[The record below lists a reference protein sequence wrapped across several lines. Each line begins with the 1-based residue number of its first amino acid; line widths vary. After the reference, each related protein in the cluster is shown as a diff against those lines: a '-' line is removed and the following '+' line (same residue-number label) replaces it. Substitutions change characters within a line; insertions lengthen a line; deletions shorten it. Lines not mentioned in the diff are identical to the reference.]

1 MMNAFSLLRREI
13 RDALHK
19 RGLTTPTEIQELAI
33 PALLDERDALLIA
46 PTGIG
51 KTEAALLP
59 VFHRFLE
66 TRPKGISILY
76 VTPLRALNR
85 DILERFEWWSNRL
98 GIRIEVRH
106 GDTSQY
112 ARRKQALSPPDMLIT
127 TPETLQAILP
137 GRVMREHLRNVRFV
151 IVDEVH
157 ELAEDKRGAQLSVAL
172 ERLLHLTGQEFQ
184 RIGISATIGSP
195 GMVAR
200 FIGGKKRVKVLKVSP
215 SKDVV
220 LRVVKPR
227 PDREDREIAAR
238 IFSTLEASARMR
250 EMLNVIREHRS
261 VLIFVNTRE
270 MAEALASRFRIL
282 EENVGIHHSSLSQ
295 EARIKAEREFKDME
309 VEALIC
315 TSSLELGI
323 DVGSVEAVVQY
334 KSPRQVTRLLQRI
347 GRSGHRIGQTSRGI
361 IIATDVD
368 DIVESAV
375 IADRAMREELE
386 AIQFPHKP
394 YDVLAHQLVGLALD
408 RREVPKREALALL
421 RKTAPFQDLEM
432 EELDSVLRLMSSLR
446 LLWITEDSFS
456 LTRNSRKYYYE
467 NLSTIPDEKRYT
479 VKNLVSRERIGALD
493 EAFVVNYAVEGN
505 LIIFKGAPWRV
516 VSVEDDI
523 ILVEPVDEVIGAIPS
538 WVGEEIP
545 VPYDVARE
553 AGFLRTTVAENGVKA
568 LREYP
573 LNSYARKQVT
583 SKIKKHIKKGYPVPG
598 PSRIVVEILHDFAII
613 HACFGMRANQALGRV
628 FSALLTSK
636 QGHEVAL
643 KVDAY
648 RIILQSPRDFRV
660 EDLKELFSID
670 PGVVEPL
677 LRITIKTSPLFR
689 WKFLHVAKR
698 FGIISREA
706 SYSDISLRR
715 VIDSYEG
722 SPVYEETLKEIFK
735 NNLGLDKAVK
745 VLEDIG
751 KGNITVDYV
760 EAKKASPLA
769 ELGLQ
774 GYGEVLLPKRAERMI
789 LRALEKRLGDRRVEL
804 LCLYCGSRQP
814 SMRVK
819 NIEERPTCGNCGAR
833 MLAVLKGR
841 YRELRS
847 LYRKYRRRM
856 GLTREEA
863 QEVARMQAS
872 GNLVLSYG
880 KKAILALA
888 GRGVGPETAKRVL
901 LATRK
906 EDDLYRN
913 ILRAE
918 RNYARTRRFWD

>member
-1 MMNAFSLLRREI
+1 MSVFSLLRTEI
-13 RDALHK
+13 RAALDE
-19 RGLTTPTEIQELAI
+19 RGLKSPTEIQELAI
-33 PALLDERDALLIA
+33 PRLLRGDDALLIA

-59 VFHRFLE
+59 VFHRFLDS
-66 TRPKGISILY
+66 RPRGISILY

-98 GIRIEVRH
+98 NIKIQVRH

-137 GRVMREHLRNVRFV
+137 GKVMREHLRNVRVV

-172 ERLLHLTGQEFQ
+172 ERLRYLTGSDFQ

-195 GMVAR
+195 EVVAGFLGGSRQAMVLR
-200 FIGGKKRVKVLKVSP
+200 VSP
-215 SKDVV
+215 SKDIV

-227 PDREDREIAAR
+227 PDRQDREIASR
-238 IFSTLEASARMR
+238 IFSTIDASARMR
-250 EMLNVIREHRS
+250 AMLDVVRQHRS

-270 MAEALASRFRIL
+270 MAEALASRFRL
-282 EENVGIHHSSLSQ
+282 LDENMGIHHSSLSQ
-295 EARIKAEREFKDME
+295 EARIKAEREFKDQDVGAM
-309 VEALIC
+309 IC

-347 GRSGHRIGQTSRGI
+347 GRSGHRIGQTSKGI
-361 IIATDVD
+361 IVATDVD

-375 IADRAMREELE
+375 IADRALREALE
-386 AIQFPHKP
+386 EIRVPDKP

-408 RREVPKREALALL
+408 RGDVLKSEALALL
-421 RKTAPFQDLEM
+421 RNTAPFRGLRE

-446 LLWITEDSFS
+446 LLWVSGDRFS

-467 NLSTIPDEKRYT
+467 NLSTIPDEKRYV

-493 EAFVVNYAVEGN
+493 EAFVVNYAAEGN
-505 LIIFKGAPWRV
+505 LIIFKGAPWRI
-516 VSVEDDI
+516 VSIEDDV

-538 WVGEEIP
+538 WIGEEIP
-545 VPYDVARE
+545 VPFEVARE
-553 AGFLRTTVAENGVKA
+553 VGRLRTEVAEKGGEA
-568 LREYP
+568 LERYP
-573 LNSYARKQVT
+573 LNSYAKKQVI
-583 SKIKKHIKKGYPVPG
+583 SKLKKHMTAYPVPG
-598 PSRIVVEILHDFAII
+598 EDRVVVEVLHDFVII
-613 HACFGMRANQALGRV
+613 HACFGMRVNQALGRV
-628 FSALLTSK
+628 FSAILTSK
-636 QGHEVAL
+636 YGHEVSL

-648 RIILQSPRDFRV
+648 RIILQSPRDFRRG
-660 EDLKELFSID
+660 DLEELFRLG
-670 PGVVEPL
+670 PGVIEPL
-677 LRITIKTSPLFR
+677 LRVTIKTSPLFR

-698 FGIISREA
+698 FGVISREA
-706 SYSDISLRR
+706 SYTDISLRR

-722 SPVYEETLKEIFK
+722 SPVHEETLKEIFM
-735 NNLGLDKAVK
+735 NNLALGKAEE
-745 VLEDIG
+745 VLQGIREGRIS
-751 KGNITVDYV
+751 V
-760 EAKKASPLA
+760 EFVEPRRASPLA
-769 ELGLQ
+769 QLGLE
-774 GYGEVLLPKRAERMI
+774 GYGEVLLPKRAERLI
-789 LRALEKRLGDRRVEL
+789 LRALEKRLARRRVEL
-804 LCLYCGSRQP
+804 LCLYCGSWLP
-814 SMRVK
+814 SVRVK
-819 NIEERPTCGNCGAR
+819 SLDEHPQCESCGAR

-841 YRELRS
+841 YRELRA
-847 LYRKYRRRM
+847 LYRRYRRRER
-856 GLTREEA
+856 LTPEEA
-863 QEVARMQAS
+863 QEIARLQAS

-880 KKAILALA
+880 KKAVMAMA

-901 LATRK
+901 LATRR
-906 EDDLYRN
+906 DDELYRN

>member
-1 MMNAFSLLRREI
+1 MNAFSLLRRDI
-13 RDALHK
+13 RQAIDE
-19 RGLTTPTEIQELAI
+19 RGIVAPTEIQELAI
-33 PALLDERDALLIA
+33 PRLIHGSDALLIA

-66 TRPKGISILY
+66 KRPKGISILY

-172 ERLLHLTGQEFQ
+172 ERLLHLTGRDFQ

-195 GMVAR
+195 AVVAK
-200 FIGGKKRVKVLKVSP
+200 FLGGNRRVEVLKVSP
-215 SKDVV
+215 SKDIV
-220 LRVVKPR
+220 LKVVKPR
-227 PDREDREIAAR
+227 PDKEDREIAAR
-238 IFSTLEASARMR
+238 IFSTLDASAR
-250 EMLNVIREHRS
+250 IRAILDVVRKHRS

-270 MAEALASRFRIL
+270 MAETLASRFRL
-282 EENVGIHHSSLSQ
+282 LDENVGIHHSSLSQ

-309 VEALIC
+309 IDALIC

-347 GRSGHRIGQTSRGI
+347 GRSGHRIGQISRGI
-361 IIATDVD
+361 IVATDVD
-368 DIVESAV
+368 DMVESAV
-375 IADRAMREELE
+375 IADRALKEELE
-386 AIQFPHKP
+386 EIRLPHKP

-408 RREVPKREALALL
+408 RREVPKKEALDLL
-421 RKTAPFQDLEM
+421 KSTAPFQDLEE
-432 EELDSVLRLMSSLR
+432 EELDSVLWLMSSLR
-446 LLWITEDSFS
+446 LLWINDESFS

-467 NLSTIPDEKRYT
+467 NLSTIPDEKRYV
-479 VKNLVSRERIGALD
+479 VKNLVSRERIGSLD
-493 EAFVVNYAVEGN
+493 EAFVVNYAVDGN

-516 VSVEDDI
+516 VSVDDDV
-523 ILVEPVDEVIGAIPS
+523 ILVEPVEEVIGAIPS
-538 WVGEEIP
+538 WIGEEIP
-545 VPYDVARE
+545 VPYEVAKE
-553 AGFLRTTVAENGVKA
+553 AGKLRTEVAEKGSDAIKK
-568 LREYP
+568 YP
-573 LNSYARKQVT
+573 LNSYAKKQILSKLRKHV
-583 SKIKKHIKKGYPVPG
+583 KKGFPVPG
-598 PSRIVVEILHDFAII
+598 SNRVVVEILNDFVII
-613 HACFGMRANQALGRV
+613 HACFGMRVNQALGRV

-636 QGHEVAL
+636 QGHEVSL

-648 RIILQSPRDFRV
+648 RIILQSPKDFRR
-660 EDLKELFSID
+660 EDLEELFNID
-670 PGVVEPL
+670 PSVIEPL
-677 LRITIKTSPLFR
+677 LRITLKASPLFR

-698 FGIISREA
+698 FGVISKDA
-706 SYSDISLRR
+706 SSSDISLRR
-715 VIDSYEG
+715 VIDAYEG
-722 SPVYEETLKEIFK
+722 SPVHQETLKEIFK

-745 VLEDIG
+745 VLEDIKNG
-751 KGNITVDYV
+751 RIEVDYV

-774 GYGEVLLPKRAERMI
+774 GYGEILLPKRAERLI
-789 LRALEKRLGDRRVEL
+789 LRALEKRLGDRRVDL
-804 LCLYCGSRQP
+804 LCLYCASWIP
-814 SMRVK
+814 SVRVK
-819 NIEERPTCGNCGAR
+819 NLDEHPSCGNCGAR

-841 YRELRS
+841 YRELRA
-847 LYRKYRRRM
+847 LYKKFRRQER
-856 GLTREEA
+856 LTQEEA

-906 EDDLYRN
+906 EDELYRN